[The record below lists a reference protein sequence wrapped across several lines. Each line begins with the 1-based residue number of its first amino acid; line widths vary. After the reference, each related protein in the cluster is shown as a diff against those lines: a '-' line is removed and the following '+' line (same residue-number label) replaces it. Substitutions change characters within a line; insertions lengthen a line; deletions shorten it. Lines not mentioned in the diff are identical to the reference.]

1 MSYEDNQL
9 IFQCFECKRNY
20 VKVFNIKL
28 IRRSRNTY
36 ELCNGDINKF
46 ILLLRKRVYP
56 YEYMDTWERFNET
69 PDKKAFYSE
78 LNLEYILIKT
88 IHMLKKCLK
97 N

>member
-28 IRRSRNTY
+28 IRRFRNTY

-56 YEYMDTWERFNET
+56 YEYMDIFLQRIKFRIYT
-69 PDKKAFYSE
+69 DKDYS
-78 LNLEYILIKT
+78 
-88 IHMLKKCLK
+88 HA
-97 N
+97 